1 VYEYRARVFDGKRP
15 TRQQAVAAN
24 AYSRIL
30 GNSYQP
36 CLTTE
41 THNVLQLRPPLYA
54 APFLA
59 QTYALKK
66 GRYLRRWARRLRSF
80 MFTREDA
87 IILAYG
93 SFGIDWIAGTRGVEY
108 IVTEDMGLVTN
119 YQTRFTEIKDRF
131 DQMVVNLPA
140 PYPQA
145 TLPQV
150 ITPQTILTEW

>member
-1 VYEYRARVFDGKRP
+1 
-15 TRQQAVAAN
+15 
-24 AYSRIL
+24 
-30 GNSYQP
+30 
-36 CLTTE
+36 
-41 THNVLQLRPPLYA
+41 
-54 APFLA
+54 
-59 QTYALKK
+59 
-66 GRYLRRWARRLRSF
+66 
-80 MFTREDA
+80 M
-87 IILAYG
+87 
-93 SFGIDWIAGTRGVEY
+93 EY